1 MPVGAGAGI
10 GIGIGQG
17 LGELGD
23 AITRRRERQANER
36 DKQADAYEQQAR
48 DIAANIAKVGGKDS
62 PEAAPLMQQLTDV
75 VTKHNSLY
83 PPHETPALIARI
95 QKFVGK
101 KPSAP
106 TPDPRAGSTVEG
118 VLAATPAQ
126 KTDWQVD
133 TSLPMRPSNGIVYR
147 AERNVNTGAVRWQP
161 LPGMT
166 PQDLRPPG
174 SETLS
179 PEDYEEAQR
188 VKAGLEPKATT
199 EKPKK
204 PLTFQYHPQTGGLTS
219 ITDPNSGA
227 TYTIGNIATA
237 PPEIKTPWD
246 AIQKQQADELKR
258 KDDAAAKKE
267 EEAEARQTRSFQN
280 ALDRQAE
287 GFNFALQK
295 KDYEDAKKVV
305 VGADNDYQGA
315 LDRMATMDKNLEAG
329 LKGDQQAMLSLVANH
344 IGMTLGAQKGS
355 RINQAVWNEAIQST
369 PLLARVEAK
378 FDENGYL
385 SGVTLAPEQMR
396 SMVKLAHEKVDIL
409 KDHKRRVEDEYHD
422 ALNPGKRKT
431 STSAPTPQEGPED
444 DPLGI
449 LPTKKK

>member
-1 MPVGAGAGI
+1 
-10 GIGIGQG
+10 
-17 LGELGD
+17 
-23 AITRRRERQANER
+23 
-36 DKQADAYEQQAR
+36 
-48 DIAANIAKVGGKDS
+48 
-62 PEAAPLMQQLTDV
+62 
-75 VTKHNSLY
+75 
-83 PPHETPALIARI
+83 
-95 QKFVGK
+95 
-101 KPSAP
+101 
-106 TPDPRAGSTVEG
+106 
-118 VLAATPAQ
+118 
-126 KTDWQVD
+126 
-133 TSLPMRPSNGIVYR
+133 MRPSNGIVYR

-188 VKAGLEPKATT
+188 IKSGLEPKAGA
-199 EKPKK
+199 EKPPKTPVAK
-204 PLTFQYHPQTGGLTS
+204 YESGELVG
-219 ITDPNSGA
+219 IDDPNTGKS
-227 TYTIGNIATA
+227 YHVGNISTA
-237 PPEIKTPWD
+237 PRP
-246 AIQKQQADELKR
+246 IQDEWNSRRQEAETVRKR

-287 GFNFALQK
+287 GFSFALQK

>member
-1 MPVGAGAGI
+1 M
-10 GIGIGQG
+10 
-17 LGELGD
+17 
-23 AITRRRERQANER
+23 
-36 DKQADAYEQQAR
+36 K
-48 DIAANIAKVGGKDS
+48 
-62 PEAAPLMQQLTDV
+62 QLTDI

-83 PPHETPALIARI
+83 PPHETPALVARI

-106 TPDPRAGSTVEG
+106 TPDARAGMTAEST
-118 VLAATPAQ
+118 LAATPAQ

-166 PQDLRPPG
+166 PRDLRPSG
-174 SETLS
+174 METLS

-188 VKAGLEPKATT
+188 IKAGLEPKAAA

-219 ITDPNSGA
+219 ITDPNSGE
-227 TYTIGNIATA
+227 TWDVSNIAKA
-237 PPEIKTPWD
+237 PPEVKARWEGV
-246 AIQKQQADELKR
+246 QKQQADEQKR

-267 EEAEARQTRSFQN
+267 EDAEKRQTRAFTA

-287 GFNFALQK
+287 GFNLALQK

-305 VGADNDYQGA
+305 VTADNDYQGA
-315 LDRMATMDKNLEAG
+315 LDRMATMDKNLVAA
-329 LKGDQQAMLSLVANH
+329 LKDPHDQQAMLSLVANH

-355 RINQAVWNEAIQST
+355 RINQAVWNEAIAST

-378 FDENGYL
+378 FDSEGYL
-385 SGVTLAPEQMR
+385 TGVTLAPEQMR
-396 SMVKLAHEKVDIL
+396 SMVALAHEKVDIL

-422 ALNPGKRKT
+422 ALTPGRNRKNET
-431 STSAPTPQEGPED
+431 KPETPKPTND
-444 DPLGI
+444 KDPLGI
-449 LPTKKK
+449 LGPTKK